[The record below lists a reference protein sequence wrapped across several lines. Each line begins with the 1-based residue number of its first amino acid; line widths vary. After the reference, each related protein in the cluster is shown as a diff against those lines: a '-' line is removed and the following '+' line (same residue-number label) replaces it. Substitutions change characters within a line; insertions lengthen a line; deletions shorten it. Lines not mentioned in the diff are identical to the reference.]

1 MITDPSNPQSEPF
14 AFADFT
20 WLNGNPRTKD
30 TPYATKYLHSRDSLG
45 R

>member
-1 MITDPSNPQSEPF
+1 MAAVQQSTGPIGEKKTKAEPF

-30 TPYATKYLHSRDSLG
+30 TPLDT
-45 R
+45 